1 MHRYWIHR
9 KRRIVILMSHGLRII
24 EGNQQQV
31 GRLKK
36 KTGKKQQHCSQV
48 TNILIWF
55 SDKSVRHKLLEEKK
69 SPEYS
74 RHRNKD
80 LEEVNHILTETRCY
94 RKE

>member
-1 MHRYWIHR
+1 MHHYWIHR
-9 KRRIVILMSHGLRII
+9 TLRIVILMSHGLRII

-36 KTGKKQQHCSQV
+36 KKKTQHCSQV

-55 SDKSVRHKLLEEKK
+55 SDKSVLHKLLEEKK

-80 LEEVNHILTETRCY
+80 LEEVNHILTETRCN